1 MVFKVIWGAWAL
13 VAHTCNPSY
22 SRGRDQKDHG
32 LKPAQAGFWDPI
44 SKKSITKNWAGGVAD
59 GVDPEF
65 KPQYHKKKKK
75 SLEAMS

>member
-1 MVFKVIWGAWAL
+1 
-13 VAHTCNPSY
+13 
-22 SRGRDQKDHG
+22 
-32 LKPAQAGFWDPI
+32 
-44 SKKSITKNWAGGVAD
+44 VAD